1 MNEEKLAI
9 DTLTALGAKN
19 VTTNRQKNNGTTMF
33 ELPTGDTVA
42 EFKSGYIRKYLMSKN
57 PVTNYKYHTCYQLNP
72 QYKTRYKMIWR
83 DGELHEGTHNRRML
97 IYNRAERLKRIVLY
111 TIKKVNKHKSEGLM
125 Y

>member
-9 DTLTALGAKN
+9 ETLNALGVKD
-19 VTTNRQKNNGTTMF
+19 VTTNRQKKNGTTMF

-72 QYKTRYKMIWR
+72 QYKSAHKVIGG
-83 DGELHEGTHNRRML
+83 DGKLYEWEYNKRML
-97 IYNRAERLKRIVLY
+97 INNRAERLRRLVLY
-111 TIKKVNKHKSEGLM
+111 TIKQINQANGK
-125 Y
+125 